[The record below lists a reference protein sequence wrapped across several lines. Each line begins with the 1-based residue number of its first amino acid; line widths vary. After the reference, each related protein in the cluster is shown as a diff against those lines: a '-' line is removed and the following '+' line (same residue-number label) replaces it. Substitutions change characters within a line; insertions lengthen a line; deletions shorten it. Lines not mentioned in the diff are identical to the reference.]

1 MRNHGN
7 MTNYEKAT
15 LTVEETAKYLGI
27 GRSLC
32 YRMVREGNIPSVK
45 LANRILVPKVK
56 LDGMLSK

>member
-1 MRNHGN
+1 MRKDGI
-7 MTNYEKAT
+7 MRNYEKAT

-32 YRMVREGNIPSVK
+32 SRMVREGNIPSVK

>member
-1 MRNHGN
+1 MGKGDI
-7 MTNYEKAT
+7 MSDYGKAT

-45 LANRILVPKVK
+45 LANRIIIPKVK
-56 LDGMLSK
+56 LDEMLRK